1 MSLLNHSFGDGSTTT
16 GRCSSQTSPGRMIV
30 IVAIATGVGGGRRQR
45 PT

>member
-1 MSLLNHSFGDGSTTT
+1 MSLLNHSFGDGSTT
-16 GRCSSQTSPGRMIV
+16 RCSSQTSPGRMIV